1 MEGGLGVS
9 TGELP
14 KIFVARTLLGDAL
27 GRLEQIGD
35 VFVWPEP
42 RPPSA
47 AEFIEHAAGADAIV
61 TMVTDR
67 VDEAVLE
74 HCPSLRVVA
83 NVAAGYDNFDVPAL
97 TRRRIPAGNTPD
109 VLTNS
114 TADMAFA
121 LLLASARRVV
131 EGRDAVLAGE
141 WTVWDPALML
151 GLELSGS
158 TLGIVGMGRIGQAV
172 AKRALAFSM
181 RVIATSRTERPV
193 EGVTYVDL
201 ETLLRESDVVSL
213 HVALS
218 EATRHLISVDELSA
232 MKPSAILINTARG
245 AVVDQVALAAALT
258 NHTIGGAGLD
268 VFERE
273 PLDLDDPI
281 LLAPNC
287 IVVPHIA
294 ASTYATR
301 NAMGHLAADNVI
313 AGLAG
318 ERLPHCV
325 NPEVYES

>member
-1 MEGGLGVS
+1 
-9 TGELP
+9 
-14 KIFVARTLLGDAL
+14 
-27 GRLEQIGD
+27 
-35 VFVWPEP
+35 
-42 RPPSA
+42 
-47 AEFIEHAAGADAIV
+47 
-61 TMVTDR
+61 
-67 VDEAVLE
+67 
-74 HCPSLRVVA
+74 
-83 NVAAGYDNFDVPAL
+83 
-97 TRRRIPAGNTPD
+97 

-151 GLELSGS
+151 GLELAGS

-193 EGVTYVDL
+193 EGVSYVDL

-273 PLDLDDPI
+273 PLDLEDPI
-281 LLAPNC
+281 LRAPNC

-318 ERLPHCV
+318 ERLPHCI
-325 NPEVYES
+325 NPEVYDR

>member
-1 MEGGLGVS
+1 
-9 TGELP
+9 
-14 KIFVARTLLGDAL
+14 
-27 GRLEQIGD
+27 
-35 VFVWPEP
+35 
-42 RPPSA
+42 
-47 AEFIEHAAGADAIV
+47 
-61 TMVTDR
+61 MVTDR

-97 TRRRIPAGNTPD
+97 TRRRIPAGNTPG

-121 LLLASARRVV
+121 LLLSCARRVV

-201 ETLLRESDVVSL
+201 ETLLRESDVISL

-218 EATRHLISVDELSA
+218 EATRHLISVDELAA

-245 AVVDQVALAAALT
+245 AVVDQVALAAALADG
-258 NHTIGGAGLD
+258 TIGGAGLD

-273 PLDLDDPI
+273 PLDLDDP
-281 LLAPNC
+281 LLSAPNC
-287 IVVPHIA
+287 ICVPHIA
-294 ASTYATR
+294 ASTFATR
-301 NAMGHLAADNVI
+301 NAMGHLAADNII
-313 AGLAG
+313 AGLSG
-318 ERLPHCV
+318 EPLPHCI
-325 NPEVYES
+325 NPEVYER

>member
-1 MEGGLGVS
+1 M
-9 TGELP
+9 
-14 KIFVARTLLGDAL
+14 
-27 GRLEQIGD
+27 
-35 VFVWPEP
+35 FVWPEP
-42 RPPSA
+42 RPPTP
-47 AEFIEHAAGADAIV
+47 AEFLEHAEGADAIV

-67 VDEAVLE
+67 VDDAVLE
-74 HCPSLRVVA
+74 RCPSLRVVA

-151 GLELSGS
+151 GLELAGS

-218 EATRHLISVDELSA
+218 EATRHLIGVDELAA

-245 AVVDQVALAAALT
+245 AVVDQVALGRRAHERHDRRRRPRRLRTRAARSRRPDPV
-258 NHTIGGAGLD
+258 GAELHRRPAYRRLD
-268 VFERE
+268 VRHAKRDGASRSRQRHRRT
-273 PLDLDDPI
+273 LRRA
-281 LLAPNC
+281 APALHQSRGLRQLSP
-287 IVVPHIA
+287 VATSLA
-294 ASTYATR
+294 AS
-301 NAMGHLAADNVI
+301 GSKQGGE
-313 AGLAG
+313 GL
-318 ERLPHCV
+318 L
-325 NPEVYES
+325 

>member
-1 MEGGLGVS
+1 MS
-9 TGELP
+9 TEQRP

-27 GRLEQIGD
+27 ERLEQVAD

-42 RPPSA
+42 RPPSP
-47 AEFIEHAAGADAIV
+47 AEFLEHASAVDAIV

-74 HCPSLRVVA
+74 ACPSLRVIA
-83 NVAAGYDNFDVPAL
+83 NVAVGIDNFDVPAL
-97 TRRRIPAGNTPD
+97 TRHKVPAGNTPG
-109 VLTNS
+109 VLTNA
-114 TADMAFA
+114 TADMTFA

-151 GLELSGS
+151 GLELTDS

-193 EGVTYVDL
+193 EGVTYVEF

-218 EATRHLISVDELSA
+218 EATRHLISARELAA

-245 AVVDQVALAAALT
+245 AVIDQAALAAALS
-258 NHTIGGAGLD
+258 NGTIGGAGLD

-273 PLDLDDPI
+273 PLELDDPI
-281 LLAPNC
+281 LAAPNC

-301 NAMGHLAADNVI
+301 NAMGHLAADNII
-313 AGLAG
+313 AGLSG
-318 ERLPHCV
+318 ERLPNCV

>member
-1 MEGGLGVS
+1 VS
-9 TGELP
+9 TEHLP
-14 KIFVARTLLGDAL
+14 KVFVARTLLGDAL
-27 GRLEQIGD
+27 GRLEHVAD
-35 VFVWPEP
+35 VSVWPEP
-42 RPPSA
+42 RPPSPS
-47 AEFIEHAAGADAIV
+47 EFLEYASGADAIL

-74 HCPSLRVVA
+74 SCPSLRVIA
-83 NVAAGYDNFDVPAL
+83 NLAVGFDNYDVGAL

-131 EGRDAVLAGE
+131 EARDALLAGK
-141 WTVWDPALML
+141 WTMWDPALML
-151 GLELSGS
+151 GLELADA

-181 RVIATSRTERPV
+181 RVIATSRTERPI
-193 EGVTYVDL
+193 EGVTYVGFD
-201 ETLLRESDVVSL
+201 TLLRESDVISL
-213 HVALS
+213 HVAL
-218 EATRHLISVDELSA
+218 AQTTRHLIGAEELAA

-258 NHTIGGAGLD
+258 NGTIAGAGLD

-273 PLDLDDPI
+273 PVGLDDPI
-281 LLAPNC
+281 LQAPNC
-287 IVVPHIA
+287 IVIPHIGSA
-294 ASTYATR
+294 TLATR
-301 NAMGHLAADNVI
+301 NAMGHLAADNII

-318 ERLPHCV
+318 ERLPYCI
-325 NPEVYES
+325 NPEVYDT